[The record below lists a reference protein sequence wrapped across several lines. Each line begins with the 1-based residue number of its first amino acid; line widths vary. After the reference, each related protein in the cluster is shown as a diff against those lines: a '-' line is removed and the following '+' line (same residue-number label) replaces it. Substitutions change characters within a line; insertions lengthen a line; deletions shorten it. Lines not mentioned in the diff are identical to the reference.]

1 MGRIGFIHDKLD
13 IKFLILYIASRLI
26 EPVGID
32 VLTDLA
38 LCDDGVDYFSFSE
51 CLNELVD
58 SEHMKRTEDGLY
70 CATPRG
76 IRNSEVCDAFERTN
90 CKFSVF
96 HCCQQ
101 CTGDCRFSTAAL
113 RRCQYHSTV

>member
-1 MGRIGFIHDKLD
+1 M
-13 IKFLILYIASRLI
+13 ILYIASRLI

-76 IRNSEVCDAFERTN
+76 IRNSEVCESSIPYPCASKPTKTLPYIIKN
-90 CKFSVF
+90 
-96 HCCQQ
+96 
-101 CTGDCRFSTAAL
+101 
-113 RRCQYHSTV
+113 